1 MGFVPQ
7 AKFKKRVGNSG
18 DVRGRPRQG
27 PSRCGTPTGTGLS
40 SVLVVRGQRP
50 RKAGLSPPHSPCTK
64 SQSRGHTDS
73 HRPSLRL
80 LARSAT
86 EQLGQHGAVP
96 DLSPAAGLVR
106 GGAHWWSWQAVG
118 ARHCTRLT
126 RARGPSADGRA
137 GHRLPGES
145 ARPAQRYLR
154 NAKPEGAALPER
166 TPDPLRPRLVPLQA
180 AFLLTR

>member
-1 MGFVPQ
+1 MSLRQNSRNEWEIPGTSAAVP
-7 AKFKKRVGNSG
+7 G
-18 DVRGRPRQG
+18 RGRAAAEH
-27 PSRCGTPTGTGLS
+27 PTGTGLS

-137 GHRLPGES
+137 GHRLPRES